1 MKLKPFFPIPNS
13 GLCLKSAQPDSIRS
27 GGLSLDTARKSACAT
42 FASINQC
49 KLSVKDVKL
58 RRLQVTIHPM
68 RNVLLVSTAG
78 YVVHNERKT
87 LTMRILR
94 TTFAVL
100 LGVCGAASAQDPM
113 ELVKFHSSTAI
124 MVAGTEFPAGD
135 DTIQVRGISDGNVV
149 LLVRSE
155 FGPQAFVLTNR
166 LNGAAP
172 HGNGEVQVTL
182 QRRGGFFSLAPICL
196 PGHNR
201 YQMRPPSPGR

>member
-1 MKLKPFFPIPNS
+1 
-13 GLCLKSAQPDSIRS
+13 
-27 GGLSLDTARKSACAT
+27 
-42 FASINQC
+42 
-49 KLSVKDVKL
+49 
-58 RRLQVTIHPM
+58 
-68 RNVLLVSTAG
+68 
-78 YVVHNERKT
+78 
-87 LTMRILR
+87 MRILR

-124 MVAGTEFPAGD
+124 MVAGTELPAGD

-166 LNGAAP
+166 LNGDAP

-182 QRRGGFFSLAPICL
+182 QRRGDLYRLDHIWL
-196 PGHNR
+196 PDHTG
-201 YQMRPPSPGR
+201 YQVLQPSTER